1 MSESSINARM
11 QRCLDRLRDGQADA
25 RGELIT
31 LAYDRLTILAR
42 QIFREGFPKLRPAVE
57 TGDIVSATYL
67 RLLRALEQ
75 VSPET
80 PRDFF
85 RLAALQ
91 IRRVL
96 LDLVR
101 QVEGHDGT
109 RPVAIQAPQDQS
121 RNPAEPEQSTLDP
134 ARLALWG
141 EFHQAVERLPAE
153 EREVFELLWYHGL
166 SQEEAADVLGVDKS
180 TVKRRSRRAREK
192 LARVIPED
200 TG

>member
-1 MSESSINARM
+1 
-11 QRCLDRLRDGQADA
+11 
-25 RGELIT
+25 
-31 LAYDRLTILAR
+31 
-42 QIFREGFPKLRPAVE
+42 
-57 TGDIVSATYL
+57 VSATYL

-101 QVEGHDGT
+101 QVEGRDGR
-109 RPVAIQAPQDQS
+109 RPTPVQPSEGDS
-121 RNPAEPEQSTLDP
+121 RSPFEPEQSTLDP
-134 ARLALWG
+134 ARLAVWE
-141 EFHQAVERLPAE
+141 EFHQAVEKLPPE

-166 SQEEAADVLGVDKS
+166 SQDEAAEVLGVDKS
-180 TVKRRSRRAREK
+180 TVKRRCRRAREK
-192 LARVIPED
+192 LARVIPERA
-200 TG
+200 G